1 MNSFLLQKNL
11 IKSQSTRDFYRG
23 NLKPISNKDYQFT
36 KSKNYILP
44 NMNGSPPEIL
54 YYKDSNSYH
63 NSNYQLNYGNSGGF
77 ISDGGLKKKYNKSNL
92 EKSLVHNKS
101 TGKLRSSIHSSNSN
115 SKTLTKDPLSKSMK
129 NIRKNTNQTPL
140 YESKNNSI
148 KTNKYHSSSRSMKNI
163 FSLKNK
169 INKNHQNKYVNK
181 TNKKK
186 TEKDN
191 KNKVNNQKQKIEEN
205 EEEKYEKM
213 NQLIE
218 NKIASYIRDLQTK
231 KKTNYRRRKK

>member
-23 NLKPISNKDYQFT
+23 NLKPISNKEYQFT
-36 KSKNYILP
+36 KSNNYILP
-44 NMNGSPPEIL
+44 NMNGTPPEIL

-92 EKSLVHNKS
+92 EKSLLYNKS

-129 NIRKNTNQTPL
+129 NIRKNSNQTPL

-148 KTNKYHSSSRSMKNI
+148 KPNKYYTSSSRSMKNI

-169 INKNHQNKYVNK
+169 INKNYQNKNVNK

-186 TEKDN
+186 KKMKKIIKIKIII
-191 KNKVNNQKQKIEEN
+191 KNK
-205 EEEKYEKM
+205 KM
-213 NQLIE
+213 
-218 NKIASYIRDLQTK
+218 KKMK
-231 KKTNYRRRKK
+231 KKNMKK